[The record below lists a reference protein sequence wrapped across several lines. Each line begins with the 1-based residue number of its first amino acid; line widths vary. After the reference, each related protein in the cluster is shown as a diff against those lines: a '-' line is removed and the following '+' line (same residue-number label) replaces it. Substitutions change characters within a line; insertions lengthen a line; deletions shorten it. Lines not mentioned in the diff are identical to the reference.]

1 MARATAPVPVIT
13 KTDEGSV
20 ATAKARKGTGA
31 KGTGAKAAAGSAAN
45 AKAVAPRKS
54 GKAKRV
60 LGGTWGASFEGR
72 EQDGSKVKG
81 LAWERRFTQP
91 GIHPYDELE
100 WELRTAAISSETGKT
115 VFEQKDVE
123 VPKSWSQLATNVVVS
138 KYFRGHVGTPER
150 ESSVKQLIDR
160 VVNTIAAWAETQRY
174 FATDADREAFQAELT
189 HLLVHQKMAFNSP
202 VWFNVGIE
210 PKPQCSACFINSV
223 QDNMGSIMDL
233 AKTEAMLFKFGS
245 GAGSN
250 LSPIRSSKERM
261 SGGGIASGPVS
272 FMKGYDAFAG
282 VIKSGGKTR
291 RAAKMVI
298 LDASHPDVLE
308 FIDSKQ
314 LEEKKA
320 WALIEQGYDPSFTGE
335 AYGSVYFQNA
345 NHSVRVTD
353 EFMQA
358 VETDGT
364 WTTHSVTT
372 GEPVDTLSAR
382 DIFRR
387 MADAA
392 WICGDPG
399 IQYDTTINDWH
410 TSAAT
415 DRIYAS
421 NPCSEY
427 MFLNDTACNLASLN
441 LMKFVG
447 ADGEFDV
454 EAYRYAAR
462 LTITAQEIL
471 VDNASYPTPRIEENS
486 HKFRPLGLGYANLG
500 ALLMSRGLAYD
511 SPEGR
516 NFAAGL
522 TAIMHGEAYRQSAV
536 VARDHGGPFLEYDIN
551 QKSFLRVI
559 GKHRDAAY
567 HLSEEGVPTDVLEA
581 SRKVFDEALEL
592 GREYGYRNAQVTV
605 LAPTGTIAFMMDCD
619 TTGIE
624 PDIALIKYK
633 KLVGEGF
640 LKIVNQ
646 TVPAALR
653 KLGYSADEVGLILE
667 HINDH
672 ETIEGAPGLRPEHL
686 PVFDCAFKPVNGER
700 SIHYMGHV
708 RMMSAVQPFISGA
721 ISKTVNMPEA
731 ATAEEIEQ
739 VYLEGW
745 KLGLKA
751 IAIYRDGSKRSQPL
765 STGKKKDEGSAE
777 QQAVIAALQAQ
788 LANATVE
795 AGKPHRR
802 RLPAERSAVTH
813 KFDIAGH
820 EGYITVGLYPDGQ
833 PGEIFLKMAKE
844 GSTVSGL
851 MDSFATTVSVA
862 LQYGVPL
869 RDLVNKFA
877 HVRFEP
883 SGFTGNSEIPIA
895 KSLVDYIFRW
905 MGSRFL
911 TDDEKSGLG
920 LIDRSQA
927 GDAPGGIEASST
939 LSDAGGSSGSSTAS
953 TSPGLAAPAEGTAAS
968 STLSDASARSTSPAA
983 DLPDSPE
990 KTSAT
995 LAVEPAPRVEKV
1007 ELGYL
1012 ATVGASNGHANGHT
1026 NGHANPANAP
1036 KPANGGGIS
1045 LNLGGTKVA
1054 FATQADAP
1062 SCMDCGSIMVRNGS
1076 CYKCLNCG
1084 STSGCS

>member
-1 MARATAPVPVIT
+1 MDDMAQAREVVPVMDT
-13 KTDEGSV
+13 TQPARSGRAKAPGKGPTG
-20 ATAKARKGTGA
+20 TAKASERRARKGRGGSVGARFTGE
-31 KGTGAKAAAGSAAN
+31 GT
-45 AKAVAPRKS
+45 R
-54 GKAKRV
+54 
-60 LGGTWGASFEGR
+60 
-72 EQDGSKVKG
+72 G
-81 LAWERRFTQP
+81 LTFERRWTRP
-91 GIHPYDELE
+91 GVHPYDEIT
-100 WELRTAAISSETGKT
+100 WEYRTAGISSETGKT

-123 VPKSWSQLATNVVVS
+123 VPSSWSQLATNVVVS

-150 ESSVKQLIDR
+150 EHSVRQLIDR
-160 VVNTIAAWAETQRY
+160 VVDTISAWAETQRY
-174 FATDADREAFQAELT
+174 FATDEDLAAFKAELT

-210 PKPQCSACFINSV
+210 PRPQCSACFINSV

-233 AKTEAMLFKFGS
+233 AKTEAMLFKYGS
-245 GAGSN
+245 GAGVN
-250 LSPIRSSKERM
+250 LSPIRSSKARM

-298 LDASHPDVLE
+298 LDADHPDVVE
-308 FIDSKQ
+308 FIESKAN
-314 LEEKKA
+314 EEKKA

-353 EFMQA
+353 AFMRA
-358 VETDGT
+358 VERDAEWQTHEVTDGQPAGT
-364 WTTHSVTT
+364 YM
-372 GEPVDTLSAR
+372 AR

-387 MADAA
+387 MARAA
-392 WICGDPG
+392 HLCGDPG

-410 TSAAT
+410 TCAAT

-447 ADGEFDV
+447 EDGEFDV
-454 EAYRYAAR
+454 EAFRFAAR
-462 LTITAQEIL
+462 VTITAQEIL
-471 VDNASYPTPRIEENS
+471 VDNASYPTPRIEDNS
-486 HKFRPLGLGYANLG
+486 HRFRPLGLGYANLG
-500 ALLMSRGLAYD
+500 ALLMHRGLAYD
-511 SPEGR
+511 SDAGR
-516 NFAAGL
+516 NYAAAI
-522 TAIMHGEAYRQSAV
+522 TALMHGEAYRQSAII
-536 VARDHGGPFLEYDIN
+536 ARDHGGPFIEYDTN
-551 QKSFLRVI
+551 REPFLRVI
-559 GKHRDAAY
+559 AKHRDAAY
-567 HLSEEGVPTDVLEA
+567 AISEEGVPTAMLEGT
-581 SRKVFDEALEL
+581 RRLYDETLQL
-592 GREYGYRNAQVTV
+592 GREHGYRNAQVTV

-633 KLVGEGF
+633 KLVGEGY

-646 TVPAALR
+646 TVPHALR
-653 KLGYSADEVGLILE
+653 TLGYGPEEVEEIVAYVNE
-667 HINDH
+667 R
-672 ETIEGAPGLRPEHL
+672 ETIEGAPGLKPEHL

-708 RMMSAVQPFISGA
+708 RMMGAVQPFLSGA

-731 ATAEEIEQ
+731 ATAEEIET

-745 KLGLKA
+745 RQGLKA

-777 QQAVIAALQAQ
+777 DRGTIEALRRQLDAAQAE
-788 LANATVE
+788 AT
-795 AGKPHRR
+795 KPHRH
-802 RLPAERSAVTH
+802 RLPAERMAVTH
-813 KFDIAGH
+813 KFEISGH

-851 MDSFATTVSVA
+851 MDTFATSVSMA

-869 RDLVNKFA
+869 KDLVNKFA

-883 SGFTGNSEIPIA
+883 SGFTGNPEIPIA
-895 KSLVDYIFRW
+895 KSIVDYIFRW
-905 MGSRFL
+905 LGSRFL
-911 TDDEKSGLG
+911 PADEKATLG
-920 LIDRSQA
+920 LIDRAQVVDEAPTPMSGANGLRPRPDEGLTAQSEA
-927 GDAPGGIEASST
+927 VAAPPEDDSPASSPSETSMPSDGVPRATAVASHPDPTSAARAAPG
-939 LSDAGGSSGSSTAS
+939 D
-953 TSPGLAAPAEGTAAS
+953 
-968 STLSDASARSTSPAA
+968 
-983 DLPDSPE
+983 
-990 KTSAT
+990 
-995 LAVEPAPRVEKV
+995 LAVM
-1007 ELGYL
+1007 
-1012 ATVGASNGHANGHT
+1012 ASNGHNGNGNGHDLS
-1026 NGHANPANAP
+1026 AISASI
-1036 KPANGGGIS
+1036 GGG
-1045 LNLGGTKVA
+1045 TRVA
-1054 FATQADAP
+1054 FAAQADAP
-1062 SCMDCGSIMVRNGS
+1062 SCAECGSIMVRNGS